1 MMQVTYGKLESLVGT
16 VLGPGDWVE
25 VTQERID
32 RFAAATEDP
41 QWIHVD
47 VERADAGPFGG
58 TVAHG
63 YLTLSLLPRL
73 MRGLL
78 VVDGVA
84 MVVNAGSDRV
94 RFLAPVR
101 SGRRVRATAVVAA
114 VAPGQRGTRV
124 ESEIT
129 VEIEGETKPALV
141 ARTLALHI
149 PTEPGS
155 PPSAD

>member
-1 MMQVTYGKLESLVGT
+1 MRTTYGELAGLVGT
-16 VLGPGDWVE
+16 TLGPGDWVE

-32 RFAAATEDP
+32 RFAEATEDP

-47 VERADAGPFGG
+47 AERAAAGPFGG

-78 VVDGVA
+78 VVEGGA

-94 RFLAPVR
+94 RFVAPVR

-114 VAPGQRGTRV
+114 VTPGERGTRIANDV
-124 ESEIT
+124 T
-129 VEIEGETKPALV
+129 VEIEGEPRPALV
-141 ARTLALHI
+141 ARTLALHV
-149 PTEPGS
+149 P
-155 PPSAD
+155 A

>member
-1 MMQVTYGKLESLVGT
+1 MRTTFGELERLAGT
-16 VLGPGDWVE
+16 TLGPGDWVE
-25 VTQERID
+25 MNQERID
-32 RFAAATEDP
+32 RFAEATEDP

-47 VERADAGPFGG
+47 AERAAAGPFGG

-78 VVDGVA
+78 VVEGAA

-94 RFLAPVR
+94 RFLTPVR

-114 VAPGQRGTRV
+114 VTPGERGTRV
-124 ESEIT
+124 ESDVT
-129 VEIEGETKPALV
+129 VEIEGEEKPALI
-141 ARTLALHI
+141 ARTIALHV
-149 PTEPGS
+149 PV
-155 PPSAD
+155 

>member
-1 MMQVTYGKLESLVGT
+1 MRTTFGELERLVGT
-16 VLGPGDWVE
+16 TLGPGDWVE
-25 VTQERID
+25 VDQERID
-32 RFAAATEDP
+32 RFAEATEDP

-47 VERADAGPFGG
+47 AERAGAGPFGG

-78 VVDGVA
+78 VVDGAA

-94 RFLAPVR
+94 RFLTPVR

-114 VAPGQRGTRV
+114 VTPGERGTRV
-124 ESEIT
+124 ESDVT
-129 VEIEGETKPALV
+129 VEIEGEAKPALI
-141 ARTLALHI
+141 ARTIALHI
-149 PTEPGS
+149 P
-155 PPSAD
+155 A